1 LSGFIVITFDGSSA
15 SSAQPAAPYLTQHE
29 ARRLRDRRVQI
40 VVLGLFAASALCACS
55 VGPSFKRPTTPTP
68 AAYIGRDESAR
79 SGFAAKGAE
88 QDAPSATDF
97 GQHILLGATPAA
109 NWWQLFEWQPLDELM
124 RRATSNNHTLAAA
137 RATLLEA
144 EELVAAQSGA
154 RYPQVSVDAEAG
166 RQKYGKQFLGPLS
179 VSPFSYLA
187 VGATVH
193 YTLDYTGG
201 IARSVEQREA
211 LAQYRQNEVEA
222 AYLAL
227 TGNVALQ
234 AMIIAST
241 RAQLQAVSELLAE
254 DRDNLNLVRAA
265 FQNGSVSK
273 TDVLTAESQLA
284 SDETLLPPLY
294 HQLNVARHA
303 LAVLVGQTPADWSP
317 PDFELNEIKLPREL
331 PVSLPSELVHRRP
344 DILAA
349 EAQLHAAT
357 AAVGIATASLYPQIT
372 LTASGGQQ
380 ALPASAW
387 QLFDRSGTAW
397 SLISGLTA
405 PIFDGGTLRAERR
418 ATIDEL
424 HASAERY
431 QQTVLESF
439 GQVADVLDALSQDAG
454 SLAAQTHALATAQ
467 SSLELSR
474 QSYGAGNTGILQ
486 VLDAQRQR
494 QQAQLGF
501 VRAQAQQYL
510 DTTELY
516 LALGGSG
523 L

>member
-1 LSGFIVITFDGSSA
+1 MN
-15 SSAQPAAPYLTQHE
+15 Q
-29 ARRLRDRRVQI
+29 RRRAVA
-40 VVLGLFAASALCACS
+40 LGLFAATALGACT
-55 VGPSFKRPTTPTP
+55 VGPSFKRPTPPTP
-68 AAYIGRDESAR
+68 ADYLNRSESLR
-79 SGFAAKGAE
+79 SGSTAAGE
-88 QDAPSATDF
+88 QSAPTANDL
-97 GQHILLGATPAA
+97 GQHILLGETPEAH
-109 NWWQLFEWQPLDELM
+109 WWQLFESQPLDEVI
-124 RRATSNNHTLAAA
+124 RRATSNNHTLAAV

-144 EELVAAQSGA
+144 QELVKAESGA
-154 RYPQVSVDAEAG
+154 RYPQVSLDAGAG
-166 RQKYGKQFLGPLS
+166 RQKYGAQFAG
-179 VSPFSYLA
+179 PFSVPPFTYLA
-187 VGATVH
+187 VGATVQ

-201 IARSVEQREA
+201 IARSVEQRQA
-211 LAQYRQNEVEA
+211 LAQYQQSEVEA

-234 AMIIAST
+234 SMIIAST

-254 DRDNLNLVRAA
+254 DRDNLTLVRSA

-294 HQLNVARHA
+294 HQLAIARHA

-317 PDFELNEIKLPREL
+317 PDFELRDIKLPREL

-357 AAVGIATASLYPQIT
+357 AAVGIATANLYPQIT

-387 QLFDRSGTAW
+387 QLFDRSGAAW

-405 PIFDGGTLRAERR
+405 PIFDGGTRR
-418 ATIDEL
+418 ASQRAAVDEL

-431 QQTVLESF
+431 RQTVLESF
-439 GQVADVLDALSQDAG
+439 GQVADVLDALSQDA
-454 SLAAQTHALATAQ
+454 SNLAAQARALAAAQ
-467 SSLELSR
+467 SSLGLSR
-474 QSYGAGNTGILQ
+474 QSYGAGSTGVLQ
-486 VLDAQRQR
+486 VLDAQRQL

-501 VRAQAQQYL
+501 VRAQSQQYL
-510 DTTELY
+510 DTIQLF

-523 L
+523 V

>member
-1 LSGFIVITFDGSSA
+1 MTFGRTSA
-15 SSAQPAAPYLTQHE
+15 SNAQRAASYMQQHE
-29 ARRLRDRRVQI
+29 ARRVRDRSRLAVA
-40 VVLGLFAASALCACS
+40 LGLSAATALCACT
-55 VGPSFKRPTTPTP
+55 VGPSFRRPATPTP
-68 AAYIGRDESAR
+68 PAYVGRNEPLPSGPAAA
-79 SGFAAKGAE
+79 GAE
-88 QDAPSATDF
+88 QNAPTASDF
-97 GQHILLGATPAA
+97 GQHILLGATPAVD
-109 NWWQLFEWQPLDELM
+109 WWKLFESQPLDELI
-124 RRATSNNHTLAAA
+124 RAAASNNHTLSAA

-144 EELVAAQSGA
+144 QELVAAQSGA
-154 RYPQVSVDAEAG
+154 RYPQVSVDAGAG
-166 RQKYGKQFLGPLS
+166 RQKYGAQFAG
-179 VSPFSYLA
+179 PFSVPPFTYLA
-187 VGATVH
+187 VGATVR

-211 LAQYRQNEVEA
+211 LAQYQQSEVEA
-222 AYLAL
+222 AYLSL

-254 DRDNLNLVRAA
+254 DRDNLSLVRTA

-294 HQLNVARHA
+294 HQLAIARHA

-317 PDFELNEIKLPREL
+317 PDFELAQIKLPREL

-357 AAVGIATASLYPQIT
+357 AAVGIATANLYPQVT

-380 ALPASAW
+380 ALPATAW

-405 PIFDGGTLRAERR
+405 PIFDGGTLRADRR
-418 ATIDEL
+418 AAIDEL

-454 SLAAQTHALATAQ
+454 SLAAQTHALATSQ

-486 VLDAQRQR
+486 VLDAQRQL

-510 DTTELY
+510 DTTQLF
-516 LALGGSG
+516 LALGGAG

>member
-1 LSGFIVITFDGSSA
+1 MN
-15 SSAQPAAPYLTQHE
+15 Q
-29 ARRLRDRRVQI
+29 RRRAVA
-40 VVLGLFAASALCACS
+40 LGLFAATALGACT
-55 VGPSFKRPTTPTP
+55 VGPSFKRPTPPTP
-68 AAYIGRDESAR
+68 ADYLNRSESLQ
-79 SGFAAKGAE
+79 SGSTAAGE
-88 QDAPSATDF
+88 QSAPTANDF
-97 GQHILLGATPAA
+97 GQHILLGETPEAH
-109 NWWQLFEWQPLDELM
+109 WWQLFESQPLDEVI
-124 RRATSNNHTLAAA
+124 RRATSNNHTLAAV

-144 EELVAAQSGA
+144 QELVKAESGA
-154 RYPQVSVDAEAG
+154 RYPQVSLDAGAG
-166 RQKYGKQFLGPLS
+166 RQKYGAQFAG
-179 VSPFSYLA
+179 PFSVPPFTYLA
-187 VGATVH
+187 VGATVQ

-201 IARSVEQREA
+201 IARSVEQRQA
-211 LAQYRQNEVEA
+211 LAQYQQSEVEA

-234 AMIIAST
+234 SMIIAST

-254 DRDNLNLVRAA
+254 DRDNLTLVRSA

-294 HQLNVARHA
+294 HQLAIARHA

-317 PDFELNEIKLPREL
+317 PDFELRDIKLPREL

-357 AAVGIATASLYPQIT
+357 AAVGIATANLYPQIT

-387 QLFDRSGTAW
+387 QLFDRSGAAW

-405 PIFDGGTLRAERR
+405 PIFDGGTRR
-418 ATIDEL
+418 ASQRAAVDEL

-431 QQTVLESF
+431 RQTVLESF
-439 GQVADVLDALSQDAG
+439 GQVADVLDALSQDA
-454 SLAAQTHALATAQ
+454 SNLAAQARALAAAQ
-467 SSLELSR
+467 SSLGLSR
-474 QSYGAGNTGILQ
+474 QSYGAGSTGVLQ
-486 VLDAQRQR
+486 VLDAQRQL

-501 VRAQAQQYL
+501 VRAQSQQYL
-510 DTTELY
+510 DTIQLF

-523 L
+523 V

>member
-1 LSGFIVITFDGSSA
+1 MK
-15 SSAQPAAPYLTQHE
+15 QHE
-29 ARRLRDRRVQI
+29 AQRLGDRHGPI
-40 VVLGLFAASALCACS
+40 VALGLFATTALCACT
-55 VGPSFKRPTTPTP
+55 VGPSFTRPTTPTP
-68 AAYIGRDESAR
+68 AAYIDRGAPLL
-79 SGFAAKGAE
+79 SGPAAGGAE
-88 QDAPSATDF
+88 QDAPPATDF

-109 NWWQLFEWQPLDELM
+109 DWWALFQSQTLDEVI
-124 RRATSNNHTLAAA
+124 RRAASNNHTLSAA

-144 EELVAAQSGA
+144 QELVTAQSGA
-154 RYPQVSVDAEAG
+154 RYPQVSVDAGAG
-166 RQKYGKQFLGPLS
+166 RQKYGAQFAG
-179 VSPFSYLA
+179 PFSVPPFTYLA
-187 VGATVH
+187 VGATVR

-211 LAQYRQNEVEA
+211 LAQYQQSEVEA
-222 AYLAL
+222 AYLSL

-254 DRDNLNLVRAA
+254 DRDNLNLVRTA
-265 FQNGSVSK
+265 FRNGSVSK
-273 TDVLTAESQLA
+273 TDVLTADSQLA

-294 HQLNVARHA
+294 HQLAVARHA

-317 PDFELNEIKLPREL
+317 PDFELGEIKLPREL
-331 PVSLPSELVHRRP
+331 PVSLPSELIHRRP

-372 LTASGGQQ
+372 LTASGSQQ

-387 QLFDRSGTAW
+387 RLFDRSGTTW

-405 PIFDGGTLRAERR
+405 PIFDGGTLRADRR
-418 ATIDEL
+418 AAIDEL

-439 GQVADVLDALSQDAG
+439 GQVADVLDALSQDART
-454 SLAAQTHALATAQ
+454 LAAQTRALAVAQ

-474 QSYGAGNTGILQ
+474 ESYGAGNTGILQ

-510 DTTELY
+510 DTTQLF
-516 LALGGSG
+516 LALGGGVGSER

>member
-1 LSGFIVITFDGSSA
+1 MESSVTTLGGIATF
-15 SSAQPAAPYLTQHE
+15 
-29 ARRLRDRRVQI
+29 
-40 VVLGLFAASALCACS
+40 GLFVATALCACT
-55 VGPSFKRPTTPTP
+55 VGPSFKRPNTPTTV
-68 AAYIGRDESAR
+68 AYIGRNEPPPSGSA
-79 SGFAAKGAE
+79 SADAGQDVPAA
-88 QDAPSATDF
+88 SDF
-97 GQHILLGATPAA
+97 EQHIRLGATPVAD
-109 NWWQLFEWQPLDELM
+109 WWKLFESQALDEVIH
-124 RRATSNNHTLAAA
+124 RAASNSHTLGAA

-144 EELVAAQSGA
+144 QELVTAQSGA
-154 RYPQVSVDAEAG
+154 RYPQVSVDAGAG

-179 VSPFSYLA
+179 VPPFSYLA
-187 VGATVH
+187 VGATVR

-211 LAQYRQNEVEA
+211 LARYQQSELDA
-222 AYLAL
+222 AYLSL

-254 DRDNLNLVRAA
+254 DRDNLNLVRTA
-265 FQNGSVSK
+265 FRDGSVSK

-294 HQLNVARHA
+294 HQLGVARHA

-317 PDFELNEIKLPREL
+317 PDFELGEIKLPREL

-357 AAVGIATASLYPQIT
+357 AAVGIATANLYPQIT
-372 LTASGGQQ
+372 LTATGGQQ
-380 ALPASAW
+380 ALPATAW

-405 PIFDGGTLRAERR
+405 PIFDGGTLRANRR
-418 ATIDEL
+418 AAIDEL
-424 HASAERY
+424 QASAERY

-454 SLAAQTHALATAQ
+454 SLAAQTHALTTSQ

-474 QSYGAGNTGILQ
+474 QSYAAGNTGILQ
-486 VLDAQRQR
+486 VLDAQRQLQR
-494 QQAQLGF
+494 AQLGF

-510 DTTELY
+510 DTTQLF
-516 LALGGSG
+516 LALGGG
-523 L
+523 AP

>member
-1 LSGFIVITFDGSSA
+1 MTFRRTSAPRAQGAVPYRQQHAPPQLQHRPGRIVA
-15 SSAQPAAPYLTQHE
+15 H
-29 ARRLRDRRVQI
+29 
-40 VVLGLFAASALCACS
+40 GLFAATVLCACT
-55 VGPSFKRPTTPTP
+55 VGPSFKRPATP
-68 AAYIGRDESAR
+68 APTAYIGRDESVGRESAAAGSEQSAPTAR
-79 SGFAAKGAE
+79 
-88 QDAPSATDF
+88 DF
-97 GQHILLGATPAA
+97 GQHILLGATSPVD
-109 NWWQLFEWQPLDELM
+109 WWQLFESQPLDEVI
-124 RRATSNNHTLAAA
+124 RRAASNNHTLSAA

-144 EELVAAQSGA
+144 QELVTAESGA
-154 RYPQVSVDAEAG
+154 RYPQVSVDAGAG
-166 RQKYGKQFLGPLS
+166 RQKYGKQLLGPLS
-179 VSPFSYLA
+179 VPPFSYLA
-187 VGATVH
+187 VGATVR

-211 LAQYRQNEVEA
+211 LAQYQRSEVEA
-222 AYLAL
+222 AYLSL
-227 TGNVALQ
+227 TGNVVLQ

-241 RAQLQAVSELLAE
+241 RAQVQAVSELLAE
-254 DRDNLNLVRAA
+254 DRDNLNLVRTA
-265 FQNGSVSK
+265 FRNGSVSK

-294 HQLNVARHA
+294 HQLGVARHA
-303 LAVLVGQTPADWSP
+303 LAVLVGQTPADWVP
-317 PDFELNEIKLPREL
+317 PDFELSQIKLPREL
-331 PVSLPSELVHRRP
+331 PVSLPSELIHRRP

-357 AAVGIATASLYPQIT
+357 ASVGIATANLYPQIT

-380 ALPASAW
+380 ALPARAW

-405 PIFDGGTLRAERR
+405 PIFDGGTLRADRR
-418 ATIDEL
+418 AAINEL

-454 SLAAQTHALATAQ
+454 SLAAQRHALATSQ

-486 VLDAQRQR
+486 VLDAQRQL

-510 DTTELY
+510 DTTQLF
-516 LALGGSG
+516 LALGGSAP
-523 L
+523 

>member
-1 LSGFIVITFDGSSA
+1 MK
-15 SSAQPAAPYLTQHE
+15 QHE
-29 ARRLRDRRVQI
+29 ARRPGDRRGPI
-40 VVLGLFAASALCACS
+40 VALGLFATAALCACT
-55 VGPSFKRPTTPTP
+55 VGPSFTPPTTPTP
-68 AAYIGRDESAR
+68 TAYIGRGAPPV
-79 SGFAAKGAE
+79 SGPAAEGAE
-88 QDAPSATDF
+88 QDAPPASDF

-109 NWWQLFEWQPLDELM
+109 DWWELFQSQPLDEVI
-124 RRATSNNHTLAAA
+124 RRAASNSHTLSAA

-144 EELVAAQSGA
+144 QELVAAQSGA
-154 RYPQVSVDAEAG
+154 RYPQVSVDAGAG
-166 RQKYGKQFLGPLS
+166 RQKYGAQFVG
-179 VSPFSYLA
+179 PFSVPPFTSLA
-187 VGATVH
+187 VGATVR

-211 LAQYRQNEVEA
+211 LAQYQQSEVEA
-222 AYLAL
+222 AYLSL

-254 DRDNLNLVRAA
+254 DRDNLNLVRSA
-265 FQNGSVSK
+265 FRNGSVSK
-273 TDVLTAESQLA
+273 TDVLTADSQLA

-294 HQLNVARHA
+294 HQLAVARHA

-317 PDFELNEIKLPREL
+317 PDFELGEIKLPREL
-331 PVSLPSELVHRRP
+331 PVSLPSELIHRRP

-357 AAVGIATASLYPQIT
+357 AMVGIATASLYPQIT

-387 QLFDRSGTAW
+387 RLFDRSGTTW

-405 PIFDGGTLRAERR
+405 PIFDGGTLRADRR
-418 ATIDEL
+418 AAIDEL

-439 GQVADVLDALSQDAG
+439 GQVADVLDALSQDART
-454 SLAAQTHALATAQ
+454 LAAQTRALAVAQ

-474 QSYGAGNTGILQ
+474 ESYSAGNTGILQ

-510 DTTELY
+510 DTTQLF
-516 LALGGSG
+516 LALGGG
-523 L
+523 TP

>member
-1 LSGFIVITFDGSSA
+1 M
-15 SSAQPAAPYLTQHE
+15 AA
-29 ARRLRDRRVQI
+29 
-40 VVLGLFAASALCACS
+40 
-55 VGPSFKRPTTPTP
+55 
-68 AAYIGRDESAR
+68 
-79 SGFAAKGAE
+79 GAE
-88 QDAPSATDF
+88 QDAPNASDF
-97 GQHILLGATPAA
+97 GQRILLGATPAA
-109 NWWQLFEWQPLDELM
+109 DWWKLFQSQPLDEVI
-124 RRATSNNHTLAAA
+124 RRAASNNHTLAAA
-137 RATLLEA
+137 FATLA
-144 EELVAAQSGA
+144 ESQELVAAQSGA
-154 RYPQVSVDAEAG
+154 RYPQVSLDAGAG

-179 VSPFSYLA
+179 VPPFSYLA
-187 VGATVH
+187 VGATVN

-201 IARSVEQREA
+201 TARSVEQRQA
-211 LAQYRQNEVEA
+211 LAQYQQSEVEA
-222 AYLAL
+222 AYLTL

-254 DRDNLNLVRAA
+254 DRDNLNLVRTA

-273 TDVLTAESQLA
+273 TDVLTADSQLA

-294 HQLNVARHA
+294 HQLAVARHA
-303 LAVLVGQTPADWSP
+303 LTVLVGQTPADWSP
-317 PDFELNEIKLPREL
+317 PDFELGQFNLPREL

-357 AAVGIATASLYPQIT
+357 AAVGIATSNLYPQIT
-372 LTASGGQQ
+372 LTASGSQQ

-387 QLFDRSGTAW
+387 HLFDRSGTAW

-405 PIFDGGTLRAERR
+405 PIFDGGTLRADRR
-418 ATIDEL
+418 AAIEEL

-454 SLAAQTHALATAQ
+454 NLTAQARALAAAQ

-474 QSYGAGNTGILQ
+474 ESYGAGNTGILQ

-510 DTTELY
+510 DTTQLF

>member
-1 LSGFIVITFDGSSA
+1 VRNELPHTCRSTKRAECATDIGV
-15 SSAQPAAPYLTQHE
+15 LW
-29 ARRLRDRRVQI
+29 RLDCLRP
-40 VVLGLFAASALCACS
+40 LLSAL
-55 VGPSFKRPTTPTP
+55 
-68 AAYIGRDESAR
+68 
-79 SGFAAKGAE
+79 
-88 QDAPSATDF
+88 AP
-97 GQHILLGATPAA
+97 G
-109 NWWQLFEWQPLDELM
+109 
-124 RRATSNNHTLAAA
+124 
-137 RATLLEA
+137 
-144 EELVAAQSGA
+144 
-154 RYPQVSVDAEAG
+154 AG
-166 RQKYGKQFLGPLS
+166 RQKYGTQFAG
-179 VSPFSYLA
+179 PFSVPPFTYLA
-187 VGATVH
+187 VGTTVR

-201 IARSVEQREA
+201 MARSVEQREA
-211 LAQYRQNEVEA
+211 LAQYQQREVEA
-222 AYLAL
+222 AYLSL

-234 AMIIAST
+234 AMVIAST
-241 RAQLQAVSELLAE
+241 RAQVEAVSELLAE

-294 HQLNVARHA
+294 HQLAVARHA
-303 LAVLVGQTPADWSP
+303 LAVLVGETPADWSP
-317 PDFELNEIKLPREL
+317 PDFELGQIKLPREL
-331 PVSLPSELVHRRP
+331 PIGLPSELVHRRP

-357 AAVGIATASLYPQIT
+357 AAVGIATANLYPQIT

-380 ALPASAW
+380 ALPARAW

-405 PIFDGGTLRAERR
+405 PIFDGGTLRADRR
-418 ATIDEL
+418 ASIDEL
-424 HASAERY
+424 RASAERY

-439 GQVADVLDALSQDAG
+439 GQVSDVLDALSQDAG
-454 SLAAQTHALATAQ
+454 SLAAQTHALAAAQ

-474 QSYGAGNTGILQ
+474 QSYRAGNTGVLQ
-486 VLDAQRQR
+486 VLDAQRQL

-510 DTTELY
+510 DTTELF

-523 L
+523 P

>member
-1 LSGFIVITFDGSSA
+1 MTFRRTS
-15 SSAQPAAPYLTQHE
+15 
-29 ARRLRDRRVQI
+29 ARRAQGAVPYRQQHAASRLRHRPGRI
-40 VVLGLFAASALCACS
+40 VAPGLFAATVLCACT
-55 VGPSFKRPTTPTP
+55 VGPSFKRPTTPAPT
-68 AAYIGRDESAR
+68 AYIGRDESVGR
-79 SGFAAKGAE
+79 ESAAAGSE
-88 QDAPSATDF
+88 QSAPTASDF
-97 GQHILLGATPAA
+97 GQHVLLGATSPV
-109 NWWQLFEWQPLDELM
+109 NWWQLFESQSLDEVIH
-124 RRATSNNHTLAAA
+124 RATSNNHTLSAA

-144 EELVAAQSGA
+144 QELVTAESGA
-154 RYPQVSVDAEAG
+154 RYPQVSVDAGAG
-166 RQKYGKQFLGPLS
+166 RQKYGAQFAG
-179 VSPFSYLA
+179 PFSVPPFTYLA
-187 VGATVH
+187 VGATVR

-201 IARSVEQREA
+201 ITRSVEQREA
-211 LAQYRQNEVEA
+211 LAQYQHSEVEA
-222 AYLAL
+222 AYLSL

-234 AMIIAST
+234 AMIIASS

-254 DRDNLNLVRAA
+254 DRDNLNLVRTA
-265 FQNGSVSK
+265 FRNGSVSK

-294 HQLNVARHA
+294 HQLGVARHA

-317 PDFELNEIKLPREL
+317 PDFELREIKLPREL

-357 AAVGIATASLYPQIT
+357 AAVGIATANLYPQIT
-372 LTASGGQQ
+372 LTATGGQQ
-380 ALPASAW
+380 ALPARAW

-405 PIFDGGTLRAERR
+405 PVFDGGKLRADRR
-418 ATIDEL
+418 AAIDEL

-439 GQVADVLDALSQDAG
+439 GQVADVLDALSQDAAD
-454 SLAAQTHALATAQ
+454 LAAQTRALAVAQ
-467 SSLELSR
+467 SNLELSR
-474 QSYGAGNTGILQ
+474 ESYSAGNTGILQ
-486 VLDAQRQR
+486 VLDAQRQL

-510 DTTELY
+510 DTTQLFV
-516 LALGGSG
+516 ALGGSAP
-523 L
+523 

>member
-1 LSGFIVITFDGSSA
+1 MKRQEACRLPKRCGEIVA
-15 SSAQPAAPYLTQHE
+15 
-29 ARRLRDRRVQI
+29 
-40 VVLGLFAASALCACS
+40 LGLCATTALGACS
-55 VGPSFKRPTTPTP
+55 VGPSFKRPTTPAPT
-68 AAYIGRDESAR
+68 AYIGRDESVQ
-79 SGFAAKGAE
+79 SGSAATGAE
-88 QDAPSATDF
+88 QDAPSASDF

-109 NWWQLFEWQPLDELM
+109 DWWQLFQSQPLDEVM
-124 RRATSNNHTLAAA
+124 RRATSNNHTLSAAH
-137 RATLLEA
+137 ATLLEA
-144 EELVAAQSGA
+144 QELVVAQSGA
-154 RYPQVSVDAEAG
+154 RYPQVSANAEAG
-166 RQKYGKQFLGPLS
+166 RQKYGKQFLGPLAL
-179 VSPFSYLA
+179 SPFSYLA
-187 VGATVH
+187 VGATVR
-193 YTLDYTGG
+193 YSLDYTGG

-211 LAQYRQNEVEA
+211 LARYQQSEVEA
-222 AYLAL
+222 TYLSL

-234 AMIIAST
+234 AMVIAST
-241 RAQLQAVSELLAE
+241 RAQLRAVSELLAE
-254 DRDNLNLVRAA
+254 DRDNLNLVRTA

-294 HQLNVARHA
+294 HQLAVARHA

-317 PDFELNEIKLPREL
+317 PDLELGQIKLPREL

-357 AAVGIATASLYPQIT
+357 AAVGVATANLYPQIT

-380 ALPASAW
+380 ALPATAW

-405 PIFDGGTLRAERR
+405 PIFDGGTLRADRR
-418 ATIDEL
+418 AAIDEL

-454 SLAAQTHALATAQ
+454 NLAAQARALAAAQ
-467 SSLELSR
+467 SSLDLSR

-486 VLDAQRQR
+486 VLDAQRQV

-510 DTTELY
+510 DTTELF
-516 LALGGSG
+516 LALGGG
-523 L
+523 GP